1 MDSPPRALVIGDVNV
16 DVILTCRE
24 YPREG
29 DDIVAE
35 TSAQRLGGSGCNTA
49 VALARLGVP
58 TRLAGHVG
66 GDPFGALAARY
77 LRESGVDTD
86 GVSAVPSGQTGWMMI
101 LITSSGQRTMFGY
114 RGCNA
119 LPCDSQA
126 VPALLEGGDLLHV
139 SGYTFIDDAQWRSV
153 RDVIGQACAR
163 KIRVSLDLGAETIRR
178 ARERVLGALPDAG
191 TLLISEFE
199 LARLMPG
206 LPVSD
211 ACRAVLDLGTRS
223 VVVKLGA
230 EGSRLVTDRDEQFE
244 PAFHLPGCHVQ
255 DTTGAG
261 DCFDAG
267 FLAAELGGLSPSDCL
282 TLGNAIA
289 YSVVISGNGLE
300 DLRRNDTLRPELWRM
315 ISARDGPVRRRRLK
329 ELLLGPGST
338 EAPEI

>member
-16 DVILTCRE
+16 DVILTCPE

-29 DDIVAE
+29 DDIVAD

-49 VALARLGVP
+49 VALSRLGVP
-58 TRLAGHVG
+58 TRLAAHVG

-86 GVSAVPSGQTGWMMI
+86 AVWAVPSGQTGWMMI

-119 LPCDSQA
+119 LPYDGQA
-126 VPALLEGGDLLHV
+126 VPALLEGRDLLHV
-139 SGYTFIDDAQWRSV
+139 SGYTFIDDAQWASV
-153 RDVIGQACAR
+153 QGVIRQACVR
-163 KIRVSLDLGAETIRR
+163 KVRVSLDLGAETIRR
-178 ARERVLGALPDAG
+178 VRQRVLEALPDAD

-211 ACRAVLDLGTRS
+211 ACRAVLNLGTRA
-223 VVVKLGA
+223 VVLKLGA
-230 EGSRLVTDRDEQFE
+230 GGSRFVTDREEQSE
-244 PAFHLPGCHVQ
+244 AALDLPGCKVQ

-267 FLAAELGGLSPSDCL
+267 FLAAHLSGLSASDSL
-282 TLGNAIA
+282 ILGNAIA
-289 YSVVISGNGLE
+289 YAAIISDNGLE
-300 DLRRNDTLRPELWRM
+300 AIRRRESLGPDLWQM
-315 ISARDGPVRRRRLK
+315 ISSRRDFAQRSGLQH
-329 ELLLGPGST
+329 LLLKGG
-338 EAPEI
+338 